1 MNDAFQAFT
10 CKNHQKRRFMIF
22 TKKNKNFSNIRL
34 HFTMNVFTDT
44 HTRIRID
51 TENNNKNKS

>member
-10 CKNHQKRRFMIF
+10 YKNRQKRRFMIF

-51 TENNNKNKS
+51 TENNNNNKS